1 MDIKQLRY
9 FTYVAETGS
18 YTRAAEVI
26 DVAQPVLSRQ
36 IRRLEV
42 ELGQALLIRHGRG
55 VALTDAGQTLLKH
68 SRLILQQ
75 LDLAYEDLNLSDG
88 KLRGHAFL
96 GIPPTLAKIISVDII
111 KAFKENLPD
120 AKLTIVEAMTV
131 NIEESINLGRVDI
144 GLLHNPSFSQN
155 IENKLLLKEELHL
168 ICHLDNPIAQKDTIC
183 LSELE
188 NVPLIL
194 PSISNTIRMLFEKE
208 MFKMNIKPTIA
219 WEIDSVDII
228 MSLVAEGMGSAI
240 LSQYALPITR
250 QRALLKAVPI
260 TSPKLINQL
269 YLAVSSKR
277 MVTRLH
283 KEVIT
288 LLTDICTK
296 HFPTHSNSNSQQ

>member
-36 IRRLEV
+36 IRRLEI

-88 KLRGHAFL
+88 KLRGHVFL
-96 GIPPTLAKIISVDII
+96 GIPPTLAKLISVDVI

-144 GLLHNPSFSQN
+144 GLLHNPSVSQS
-155 IENKLLLKEELHL
+155 IENKLLLEEELYL
-168 ICHLDNPIAQKDTIC
+168 ICHVDSPLAQNESVC
-183 LSELE
+183 LRDLE
-188 NVPLIL
+188 NVPLIM
-194 PSISNTIRMLFEKE
+194 PSVSNTIRMLCEKE
-208 MFKMNIKPTIA
+208 MFKINIKPNIA

-228 MSLVAEGMGSAI
+228 LNLVAEGMGSAI
-240 LSQYALPITR
+240 LSQYALPITT
-250 QRALLKAVPI
+250 QGSLLRAIPI

-283 KEVIT
+283 KEVIS
-288 LLTDICTK
+288 LLTDICIQR
-296 HFPTHSNSNSQQ
+296 FPAHSNSQQLI

>member
-36 IRRLEV
+36 IRQLEV

-55 VALTDAGQTLLKH
+55 VVLTDAGQTLLKH
-68 SRLILQQ
+68 SMLILQQ

-88 KLRGHAFL
+88 KLRGHVVL
-96 GIPPTLAKIISVDII
+96 GIPLTLAKLISVDVI

-120 AKLTIVEAMTV
+120 AKLTVVEAMTTS
-131 NIEESINLGRVDI
+131 IEESINLGRVDI
-144 GLLHNPSFSQN
+144 GLLHNPSISQS
-155 IENKLLLKEELHL
+155 IENKLLLEEELYL
-168 ICHLDNPIAQKDTIC
+168 ICHQDNPIAQRDSVC
-183 LSELE
+183 FSDLG
-188 NVPLIL
+188 NVPLIM
-194 PSISNTIRMLFEKE
+194 PRISNTIRMLFEKE
-208 MFKMNIKPTIA
+208 MLKMSIKPNIA

-228 MSLVAEGMGSAI
+228 MNLVAEEMGSAI

-250 QRALLKAVPI
+250 QSSLLKAVAI

-283 KEVIT
+283 KEVIS
-288 LLTDICTK
+288 LLTDICLK
-296 HFPTHSNSNSQQ
+296 HFPAYNNHYN

>member
-36 IRRLEV
+36 IRRLEI

-55 VALTDAGQTLLKH
+55 VVLTDAGQTLLKH

-88 KLRGHAFL
+88 KLRGHVFL
-96 GIPPTLAKIISVDII
+96 GIPPTLAKLISVDVI

-144 GLLHNPSFSQN
+144 GLLHNPSVSQS
-155 IENKLLLKEELHL
+155 IENKLLLEEELYL
-168 ICHLDNPIAQKDTIC
+168 ICHVDNPLAQNESIC
-183 LSELE
+183 LRDLE
-188 NVPLIL
+188 NVPLIM
-194 PSISNTIRMLFEKE
+194 PSVSNTIRMLCEKE
-208 MFKMNIKPTIA
+208 MLKINIKPNIA

-228 MSLVAEGMGSAI
+228 MNLVAEGMGCAI

-250 QRALLKAVPI
+250 QGSLLRAVPI

-283 KEVIT
+283 KEVIS
-288 LLTDICTK
+288 LLTDICIQR
-296 HFPTHSNSNSQQ
+296 FPAHSNSQQLI

>member
-36 IRRLEV
+36 IRRLEI

-55 VALTDAGQTLLKH
+55 VVLTDAGHTLLKH

-75 LDLAYEDLNLSDG
+75 LDLVYEDLNLSDG
-88 KLRGHAFL
+88 KLSGHVFL
-96 GIPPTLAKIISVDII
+96 GIPPTLAKLISVDLI
-111 KAFKENLPD
+111 KAFKKNLPD
-120 AKLTIVEAMTV
+120 AKLTIVEAMTA

-144 GLLHNPSFSQN
+144 GLLHNPSVSQS
-155 IENKLLLKEELHL
+155 IESKLLLEEELYL
-168 ICHLDNPIAQKDTIC
+168 ICHLDNPIAHRDSIC
-183 LSELE
+183 LSDLE
-188 NVPLIL
+188 GVPLIM

-208 MFKMNIKPTIA
+208 MFKMNIKPNIA

-228 MSLVAEGMGSAI
+228 MNLVAEGMGCAI
-240 LSQYALPITR
+240 LSKYVLPITR
-250 QRALLKAVPI
+250 QSSLLKAVAI

-269 YLAVSSKR
+269 YLALSSKR
-277 MVTRLH
+277 METRLH
-283 KEVIT
+283 KEVIS
-288 LLTDICTK
+288 LLTDICIK
-296 HFPTHSNSNSQQ
+296 RFPAYINIQN